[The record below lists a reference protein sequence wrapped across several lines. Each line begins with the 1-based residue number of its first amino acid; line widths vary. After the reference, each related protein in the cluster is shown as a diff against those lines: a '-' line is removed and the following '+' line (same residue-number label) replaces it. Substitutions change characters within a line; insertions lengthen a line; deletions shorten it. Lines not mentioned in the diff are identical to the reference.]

1 MADYHDFPPS
11 HPDDEIWHS
20 DVAQTT
26 ARIKLPE
33 SKLAKSKLAKSKLA
47 KSKLAE
53 SKLAESNSALCRRGS
68 IGFERDR
75 GSMQQ
80 LIADHAEQNHS
91 SDNREL

>member
-33 SKLAKSKLAKSKLA
+33 SKLA